1 MSRVRPVDLCQGLL
15 IGLLAAGMTHAA
27 APMSAAKGKYFSG
40 SGVCAP
46 CHSNLMDEAGTDVS
60 IDKAWRATMM
70 GNSARDP
77 FWRMVIRGEV
87 LANPGLRAIIEDK
100 CSTCHMPMARTT
112 AAAEGGKGVVLD
124 QGFGDPAHALH
135 ELALDSISCT
145 LCHQINPD
153 NLDTKESFTGHY
165 QIDSVTTK
173 VPPGEGAPQQR
184 IYGPF
189 VASPAAQVMTA
200 SSGYAPSRS
209 LHIQDSAL
217 CGTCHNLFTPFV
229 DANGKLGDYEVP
241 EQVPY
246 TEWKYSD
253 YANRQT
259 CQNCHMPPA
268 AGKVALSPVGGDPHQ
283 GFSQH
288 TFIGGNY
295 YMLEILRKFGDEV
308 KSAGTP
314 EDFAANIR
322 RTLDQLAAS
331 TAKINVKGVK
341 EEPGKVSFDVYLFSE
356 TGHKL
361 PTAYPA
367 RRMWLHTS
375 VLDASGKVVFES
387 GNVRDDG
394 AIVGNAEDEKDK
406 AFEPHYEVVTAP
418 DQVQIYQAILANTDG
433 EPTTTLLRSAKY
445 LKDNRILPV
454 GFDKEKA
461 PPEIQVWGEAK
472 KDANFVS
479 GGDITRYE
487 VATGDAK
494 GPFTVETELLY
505 QPINYRWVANLER
518 LHREQPNKEAEDF
531 LRYYKDTPN
540 RPAVIATATTAPDG
554 KLKNA
559 VVAFSAPKTEP
570 VAAAPKAAP
579 AAAAAPAPAAAAAG
593 TGFPIAG
600 MTPWQR
606 PAGAP
611 VITEVVR
618 TPAWY
623 GQALTGISQPF
634 PYSLRFLEDQ
644 GNWYTPFNRPGM
656 PGRYDIR
663 GWHQGR

>member
-1 MSRVRPVDLCQGLL
+1 
-15 IGLLAAGMTHAA
+15 
-27 APMSAAKGKYFSG
+27 
-40 SGVCAP
+40 
-46 CHSNLMDEAGTDVS
+46 
-60 IDKAWRATMM
+60 
-70 GNSARDP
+70 
-77 FWRMVIRGEV
+77 
-87 LANPGLRAIIEDK
+87 
-100 CSTCHMPMARTT
+100 
-112 AAAEGGKGVVLD
+112 
-124 QGFGDPAHALH
+124 
-135 ELALDSISCT
+135 
-145 LCHQINPD
+145 
-153 NLDTKESFTGHY
+153 
-165 QIDSVTTK
+165 
-173 VPPGEGAPQQR
+173 
-184 IYGPF
+184 
-189 VASPAAQVMTA
+189 
-200 SSGYAPSRS
+200 
-209 LHIQDSAL
+209 
-217 CGTCHNLFTPFV
+217 
-229 DANGKLGDYEVP
+229 
-241 EQVPY
+241 
-246 TEWKYSD
+246 
-253 YANRQT
+253 
-259 CQNCHMPPA
+259 
-268 AGKVALSPVGGDPHQ
+268 
-283 GFSQH
+283 
-288 TFIGGNY
+288 
-295 YMLEILRKFGDEV
+295 MLEILRKFGDEV
-308 KSAGTP
+308 KSSGTP

-322 RTLDQLAAS
+322 RTLDQLATS

-433 EPTTTLLRSAKY
+433 EPTTTLLRAAKY

-472 KDANFVS
+472 QDANFVS

-505 QPINYRWVANLER
+505 QPINYRWVANLEN

-540 RPAVIATATTAPDG
+540 RPAVIAAATTAPDG
-554 KLKNA
+554 KLKNP

-570 VAAAPKAAP
+570 VTAAPKVAP
-579 AAAAAPAPAAAAAG
+579 AAAAPAPAPAAAPAPAVAPAAAAAG

-611 VITEVVR
+611 VISQVVR

-623 GQALTGISQPF
+623 EQALTGISQPF